1 MCKNFQMNLYDDW
14 LNQLSTKL
22 TREGYDVS
30 NMKKSELPYKYFN
43 MLNKK
48 LVQIPRQV
56 LISKELYQSPY
67 YNKYK
72 KVINYLKSLIEKGE
86 DISAYLS
93 KKIDSIDYNDGL
105 LNDWGIHH
113 LHLSTEKESNS
124 KFNKRTGELLFVR
137 FQNTK
142 AYFINIYK
150 HNNWAKKEVIQIVH
164 RNCEEDFRTFRL
176 EGVLSLHSRIED
188 RNYQKL
194 RNKNINVPI
203 EVEEGVVY
211 MGFGFGITTSGHGQ
225 LAMLEERRC
234 KKALK
239 RAEEYINHEM
249 VMKDILGKK
258 IYFYPIFHN
267 EYLSIIDLYTM
278 KKVYCVKYKENN
290 CEEQ

>member
-22 TREGYDVS
+22 TREGYDVC
-30 NMKKSELPYKYFN
+30 NMDKSELPYKYFN

-56 LISKELYQSPY
+56 LISKELYQSQY

-72 KVINYLKSLIEKGE
+72 KVINCLKSLIEKGE

-93 KKIDSIDYNDGL
+93 KKIDAIDYNDGL

-137 FQNTK
+137 FQNDK

-164 RNCEEDFRTFRL
+164 RNWEEDFKSFRL
-176 EGVLSLHSRIED
+176 EGVISLHPRIED
-188 RNYQKL
+188 EDYQKL
-194 RNKNINVPI
+194 RNKNINTLI
-203 EVEEGVVY
+203 EVEEGIVY

-225 LAMLEERRC
+225 LAMIEELRC

-239 RAEEYINHEM
+239 SAEKYINHEM
-249 VMKDILGKK
+249 VMKDKLGKK

-267 EYLSIIDLYTM
+267 EYLSIIDLYTI
-278 KKVYCVKYKENN
+278 KEVYRVKYK
-290 CEEQ
+290 

>member
-22 TREGYDVS
+22 TREGYDVC
-30 NMKKSELPYKYFN
+30 NMDKSELPYKYFN

-56 LISKELYQSPY
+56 LISKELYQSQY

-72 KVINYLKSLIEKGE
+72 KVINCLKSLIEKGE

-93 KKIDSIDYNDGL
+93 KKIDAIDYNDGL

-137 FQNTK
+137 FQNDK

-164 RNCEEDFRTFRL
+164 RNWEEDFKSFRL
-176 EGVLSLHSRIED
+176 EGVISLHPRIED

-194 RNKNINVPI
+194 RNKNINTLI
-203 EVEEGVVY
+203 EVEEGIVY

-225 LAMLEERRC
+225 LAKIEELRC

-239 RAEEYINHEM
+239 SAEKYINHEM
-249 VMKDILGKK
+249 VMKNKLGKK
-258 IYFYPIFHN
+258 IYFYPIFYN
-267 EYLSIIDLYTM
+267 EYLSIIDLYTI
-278 KKVYCVKYKENN
+278 KEVYRVKYK
-290 CEEQ
+290 